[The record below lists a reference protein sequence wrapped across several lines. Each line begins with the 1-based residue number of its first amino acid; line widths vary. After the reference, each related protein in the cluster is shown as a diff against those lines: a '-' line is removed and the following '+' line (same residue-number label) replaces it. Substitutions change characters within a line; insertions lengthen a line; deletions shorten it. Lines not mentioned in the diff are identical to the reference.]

1 MNKVRFGL
9 CSVAAL
15 IVAPTALAQDCIT
28 TVWSEDVEGYVDGQN
43 IITGQA
49 CFPICPPGLNWEAW
63 ESGATAG
70 SAMATSD
77 FGNPGLSIEISG
89 TRPNG
94 DVDDL
99 VHTYQDLAIT
109 TGTWLWSGDLYVPSG
124 TTGESYFILLNQY
137 VNDGSTAS
145 ENWSTQIHIDG
156 DNANLESDFDGG
168 TTALTFD
175 SWRRIETI
183 ISLDDDLQTIK
194 YDGNVINLPG
204 KTWTG
209 GVSGSGTLTIGALD
223 LYGNN
228 AAPVY
233 WDNLQMCSI
242 PPEGAC
248 CFRSDPCVDGVI
260 RTDCE
265 ALQGDA
271 IFQGIGSACGACQF
285 YGPNGWEIE
294 NLLTQAPP
302 FQWNGDTCN
311 DFPGIPFNPDCEFF
325 PLDCSECDLSDSQ
338 DQAWTFQI
346 PWDGTWTFST
356 CGAADFDTQIYA
368 GTATCMGDLGFDDD
382 CTRITGEDDSELSI
396 PLGPSDGNPF
406 DVSITLEGFSSGD
419 CGIYTLSVGAPC
431 PEIAIGPDE
440 EILGP
445 CADEDADTENLGCNA
460 DPNDPLSIA
469 TFTPIVCGQT
479 FSGTV
484 GNFVFG
490 GAGRR
495 DLDWFA
501 LTIPTTM
508 TVTLDA
514 KGNYPQV
521 VVFLAD
527 LNANPGTG
535 EDECTNAGNILA
547 SDTTPTCV
555 EADGTRAAAQVS
567 MEVGP
572 GLYSPI
578 VSTTFVDPA
587 LPVALGGVPCGS
599 PYELTVSCGL
609 GCDPTSGDVTGDDC
623 VTFAD
628 ILEILGAWGTTGDPG
643 IPGDANCDGMVTFA
657 DILLVLGT
665 WGQGSG
671 CP

>member
-233 WDNLQMCSI
+233 WDNLQM
-242 PPEGAC
+242 
-248 CFRSDPCVDGVI
+248 
-260 RTDCE
+260 
-265 ALQGDA
+265 
-271 IFQGIGSACGACQF
+271 
-285 YGPNGWEIE
+285 
-294 NLLTQAPP
+294 
-302 FQWNGDTCN
+302 
-311 DFPGIPFNPDCEFF
+311 
-325 PLDCSECDLSDSQ
+325 
-338 DQAWTFQI
+338 
-346 PWDGTWTFST
+346 
-356 CGAADFDTQIYA
+356 
-368 GTATCMGDLGFDDD
+368 
-382 CTRITGEDDSELSI
+382 
-396 PLGPSDGNPF
+396 
-406 DVSITLEGFSSGD
+406 
-419 CGIYTLSVGAPC
+419 
-431 PEIAIGPDE
+431 
-440 EILGP
+440 
-445 CADEDADTENLGCNA
+445 
-460 DPNDPLSIA
+460 
-469 TFTPIVCGQT
+469 
-479 FSGTV
+479 
-484 GNFVFG
+484 
-490 GAGRR
+490 
-495 DLDWFA
+495 
-501 LTIPTTM
+501 
-508 TVTLDA
+508 
-514 KGNYPQV
+514 
-521 VVFLAD
+521 
-527 LNANPGTG
+527 
-535 EDECTNAGNILA
+535 
-547 SDTTPTCV
+547 
-555 EADGTRAAAQVS
+555 
-567 MEVGP
+567 
-572 GLYSPI
+572 
-578 VSTTFVDPA
+578 
-587 LPVALGGVPCGS
+587 
-599 PYELTVSCGL
+599 
-609 GCDPTSGDVTGDDC
+609 
-623 VTFAD
+623 
-628 ILEILGAWGTTGDPG
+628 
-643 IPGDANCDGMVTFA
+643 
-657 DILLVLGT
+657 
-665 WGQGSG
+665 
-671 CP
+671 